1 MKDIGESISRPE
13 SYPRAPYEDVAAACR
28 WYFRAAQKARV
39 GYQMSEVVILLFAAS
54 VPIAGVLLPTEAW
67 AAAVLGAIVT
77 ALTGLRA
84 VFHWRVNWNRYAV
97 THMQLVAEL
106 RLYTAGVWPYSVA
119 PPKREEYLVTKVNQ
133 IITLETISWADLK
146 GPESEN
152 GDRHPRG
159 GDHGAPNGSDRHDS
173 AAGIGEHT

>member
-1 MKDIGESISRPE
+1 MKDIGESISLPE
-13 SYPRAPYEDVAAACR
+13 GYPKAPYDDVVAACR
-28 WYFRAAQKARV
+28 WYFDAAQKARF
-39 GYQMSEVVILLFAAS
+39 GYQASEVVILLFAAS
-54 VPIAGVLLPTEAW
+54 VPIAGILLPTQAW

-106 RLYTAGVWPYSVA
+106 RLYTAAA
-119 PPKREEYLVTKVNQ
+119 PPYDGKPPQREEYLATKVNQ

-146 GPESEN
+146 GPESETR
-152 GDRHPRG
+152 DRE
-159 GDHGAPNGSDRHDS
+159 S
-173 AAGIGEHT
+173 